1 MAAGAVEELASP
13 SPDGQAHHGACL
25 NCAAPLGGQ
34 FCHQCGQ
41 PAHVHRTL
49 MAFVHDIAHGVF
61 HFEGKIWRTLPL
73 LMLRPGQLTRDYIA
87 GKRVRYVSPIALFL
101 FSVFLLFAVVK
112 HVPMFNISN
121 GGGSDKITV
130 NGKTI
135 AGVEANLAEVARLQ
149 GVRKQLVAQGKS
161 TEDVDDEIET
171 RQGVSQTLRVV
182 KGDVAGEV
190 GKAMKSHEKVH
201 VYSKIPRINAAIAN
215 ARENPV
221 LALYKLESNAYKYA
235 WALIPLSVPL
245 VWLLFPFS
253 RRFGLY
259 DHTVFVTYSLCAMS
273 LMVVVMSLMG
283 LANLPG
289 RWLVAVFYP
298 PWHMYRQLK
307 DAYGLSRLGA
317 LLRMWVLSIGA
328 LMALSMF
335 SLVLAALE
343 IGG

>member
-1 MAAGAVEELASP
+1 M
-13 SPDGQAHHGACL
+13 
-25 NCAAPLGGQ
+25 
-34 FCHQCGQ
+34 
-41 PAHVHRTL
+41 
-49 MAFVHDIAHGVF
+49 
-61 HFEGKIWRTLPL
+61 
-73 LMLRPGQLTRDYIA
+73 
-87 GKRVRYVSPIALFL
+87 
-101 FSVFLLFAVVK
+101 
-112 HVPMFNISN
+112 
-121 GGGSDKITV
+121 
-130 NGKTI
+130 
-135 AGVEANLAEVARLQ
+135 
-149 GVRKQLVAQGKS
+149 
-161 TEDVDDEIET
+161 
-171 RQGVSQTLRVV
+171 
-182 KGDVAGEV
+182 
-190 GKAMKSHEKVH
+190 
-201 VYSKIPRINAAIAN
+201 
-215 ARENPV
+215 
-221 LALYKLESNAYKYA
+221 
-235 WALIPLSVPL
+235 PL